1 MDEKKLNQENLNKE
15 ENLDNLENLEN
26 LENQDSSNLIVNNAQ
41 EDNSENLDNS
51 ENSENLNKEEHLTP
65 TPMESLFEVDTD
77 YDYRAQKYC
86 QMYRL
91 RVKNKTIII
100 NIVFSLILLALSVY
114 MFLYNEGNA
123 RLIAILPFIFFLYS
137 VYGIIF
143 EEKKVD
149 NYLRKFFASHAKFTL
164 HYKINKDMIRF
175 TQIVNGEERWADFP
189 WAYVN
194 EVHKIPEYYFLFLN
208 GGNIL
213 IIDRRNECMKK
224 GTQTELDEFLRE
236 ICEFKPFVVNNKN
249 FVKTLVDVTYYNDP
263 KFDEEVKV
271 EDIKVESQDNQDD
284 YDDK

>member
-1 MDEKKLNQENLNKE
+1 MDEKNLNQENNLNNVENLENQEE
-15 ENLDNLENLEN
+15 ENNNLENLEIS
-26 LENQDSSNLIVNNAQ
+26 ENQDSES
-41 EDNSENLDNS
+41 
-51 ENSENLNKEEHLTP
+51 NKEEQLTP
-65 TPMESLFEVDTD
+65 KPMESLFEVDTD

-100 NIVFSLILLALSVY
+100 NIVFCVILLALAVY
-114 MFLYNEGNA
+114 MFLNNEGNGRFVA
-123 RLIAILPFIFFLYS
+123 VIPFVFFAYS
-137 VYGIIF
+137 VYGIFF

-149 NYLRKFFASHAKFTL
+149 NYLRKFFATHAKFTL

-194 EVHKIPEYYFLFLN
+194 EVHRIPEYYFLFLN

-224 GTQTELDEFLRE
+224 GTQSELDEFFRD

-249 FVKTLVDVTYYNDP
+249 FVKTLIDVTYYNDP
-263 KFDEEVKV
+263 KFTEEVKPEV
-271 EDIKVESQDNQDD
+271 VDSEDTNTDSE
-284 YDDK
+284 DK